1 MARWQRVA
9 VIGAGV
15 AGLTAARELLLH
27 GHSVVIFERGDRLGG
42 TWVYDSRT
50 ESDPIGQDPSRN
62 IVHGSLYRS
71 LRTNLPRQIMGF
83 LDYPFPGPERSYGDP
98 RTFPSH
104 EEVLAF
110 IEHFARDSGLGDSV
124 RLGAQ
129 VLRVAQPG
137 PEGDWV
143 VEWRDL
149 ASGSVATETFG
160 AVVVCTGH
168 TTQPR
173 LPDVPG
179 IERWRGKQIHSHNYR
194 IAETF
199 KDQIVVIIGKGTSG
213 IDISLEIS
221 TVAKEVHISS
231 RSEDNVIKL
240 DSRSNIWLHP
250 TIKCIS
256 EDGSVIFRDG
266 TPLTA
271 DVILYC
277 TGYEYQFPF
286 LEAGKLISVND
297 NCVGPLYKHVFHPLW
312 APWLSF
318 VGITNKAIPFLLIE
332 LQSKWV
338 ASVLSGGAKLP
349 GKEEMVASVEET
361 YSFMGKS
368 GVPKRHAHALYP
380 YQPEYKD
387 WLAAEIGLAPLD
399 DWRDQMYLS
408 AVEGILSHDDAYR
421 DSWDDDFWREKIES
435 ASQRARSVYI

>member
-27 GHSVVIFERGDRLGG
+27 GHSVVIFERGDRLG
-42 TWVYDSRT
+42 
-50 ESDPIGQDPSRN
+50 IPSRN

-137 PEGDWV
+137 PEGIGW
-143 VEWRDL
+143 L
-149 ASGSVATETFG
+149 S
-160 AVVVCTGH
+160 
-168 TTQPR
+168 
-173 LPDVPG
+173 

-240 DSRSNIWLHP
+240 DSRSNIWLRP

-318 VGITNKAIPFLLIE
+318 VGITSKAIPFLLIE

-349 GKEEMVASVEET
+349 GKEEMMASVEET

-380 YQPEYKD
+380 YQVYR
-387 WLAAEIGLAPLD
+387 LGPLD